1 MDMTVIG
8 LILIGVVG
16 MFYVVFT
23 WGSTKK
29 TGGTTTKKTTT
40 AKPTTKPHESSTSNI
55 EKKKEEVQRKD
66 MFKFIE
72 FDRIVDDMIL
82 QEKES
87 KYTMVIQCKGI
98 NYDLMSEIEQI
109 AVEEGFITFLNT
121 LKSPIQIY
129 VQARAI
135 NLKTSLDM
143 YKSRVD
149 DINQKF
155 AESTESLKKLSDNI
169 NTSDNEIREASI
181 QRERY
186 ANIAEYAQ
194 DITRYVEKLSLNK
207 HMLQRKFYIVI
218 SYYKSEVNAT
228 AEFSKT
234 ELHDICYRELY
245 TRAQSIIGALQACSV
260 SSKVLTSNEL
270 AELLY
275 ISYNRDDEKL
285 LDVKTAL
292 DSGFYRMY
300 STTKDVQEKKRE
312 ILEKEIQEEAMNR
325 VEQAIKLAIANGIIK
340 TEDQMVEEFEN
351 STDIEAIKILEETD
365 IAEGEKKKI
374 QQVIVDQHNRN
385 LEERQKQRELKQNSK
400 KVEEAPESV
409 QNTEDVKIDLPKEE
423 IKKETSSINK
433 PEEIKF
439 DLQKEEISKVTS
451 STNKPE
457 DSIV

>member
-1 MDMTVIG
+1 MDITVIG
-8 LILIGVVG
+8 LILIGVFG
-16 MFYVVFT
+16 IFYVVFT
-23 WGSTKK
+23 WGN
-29 TGGTTTKKTTT
+29 GKTTGDKKDKSAP
-40 AKPTTKPHESSTSNI
+40 AKSTSVATK
-55 EKKKEEVQRKD
+55 EASKDSKKAEIQRKD
-66 MFKFIE
+66 IFKFIE
-72 FDRIVDDMIL
+72 FDKIVDDMIM

-143 YKSRVD
+143 YKGKVD

-155 AESTESLKKLSDNI
+155 AESTEKLKKLSDNI
-169 NTSDNEIREASI
+169 NVSDNELREAQL
-181 QRERY
+181 QREKFS
-186 ANIAEYAQ
+186 NIAEYAQ

-218 SYYKSEVNAT
+218 SYFKSEVNTT
-228 AEFSKT
+228 AEFSKD
-234 ELHDICYRELY
+234 ELHDICYRELF

-260 SSKVLTSNEL
+260 SAKILTSNEL

-300 STTKDVQEKKRE
+300 STSKDVQEKRRE
-312 ILEKEIQEEAMNR
+312 VLEKQIQDEAMNR

-340 TEDQMVEEFEN
+340 SEDEMTEEYEN
-351 STDIEAIKILEETD
+351 SVDIEALKIIENTD
-365 IAEGEKKKI
+365 ISEAEKKNLQK
-374 QQVIVDQHNRN
+374 VIVEQHNKGVD
-385 LEERQKQRELKQNSK
+385 ERQKEREQK
-400 KVEEAPESV
+400 KIKESDEKEDAPENKDEV
-409 QNTEDVKIDLPKEE
+409 KEE
-423 IKKETSSINK
+423 QSEKVNK
-433 PEEIKF
+433 
-439 DLQKEEISKVTS
+439 DNS
-451 STNKPE
+451 STSKP
-457 DSIV
+457 DDLIV